1 MRRVS
6 RIWKFNEICE
16 VRMSLKIKGMLEK
29 KTRPT
34 KVLYVMIIKR
44 FFISDEDEGRGR
56 ELLPL
61 KGE

>member
-1 MRRVS
+1 
-6 RIWKFNEICE
+6 
-16 VRMSLKIKGMLEK
+16 MSLKIKDMLEK